1 MCHGIKQRIFQK
13 RKINGRKI
21 FFKCSVSLVIRDMHI
36 ILSFRLTP
44 IKMGKEKLQQAL
56 TWTCWILNSSSLLV
70 ERQSS
75 PATME
80 IDIED
85 AQKAWDR
92 SVTRSSCT
100 PLSYI
105 TKSLYPLYRDF
116 CSPIYTAAYSHQW
129 GNGSSLDVHHMVNGS
144 WESGIFT
151 QQNIVWKNSVL
162 TFPGSEGTE
171 TPKGKLHRL
180 SRI

>member
-1 MCHGIKQRIFQK
+1 
-13 RKINGRKI
+13 
-21 FFKCSVSLVIRDMHI
+21 
-36 ILSFRLTP
+36 
-44 IKMGKEKLQQAL
+44 MGKEKLQQAL
-56 TWTCWILNSSSLLV
+56 TWTRGILNSSSLLV

-75 PATME
+75 PATTE
-80 IDIED
+80 IDIEV

-105 TKSLYPLYRDF
+105 TKGLYPLYRDF

-129 GNGSSLDVHHMVNGS
+129 GNRSSLDVHHMVNGS
-144 WESGIFT
+144 WESGLFI
-151 QQNIVWKNSVL
+151 QQNIVWKSSVL

-171 TPKGKLHRL
+171 TPKRQTAQVVSYIGPSFHSLDDDVCIGVPIEARKVERTHGARV
-180 SRI
+180 SSDGW